1 MDDDVMLTYKKKKTQ
16 QRVRCIGAIVFVI
29 LVFVIGFL
37 IGYFAKKSGCKEH
50 VKEPGQLP
58 RECDINT
65 INDTKKDLPVLQKRH
80 EEMMSFHK
88 QFQSTVNEKQLEKSL
103 M

>member
-16 QRVRCIGAIVFVI
+16 RRVRCIGAIVFVI

-37 IGYFAKKSGCKEH
+37 IGYFAKRSGSKGH
-50 VKEPGQLP
+50 DKEP
-58 RECDINT
+58 RERDMNLQ
-65 INDTKKDLPVLQKRH
+65 DLH

-88 QFQSTVNEKQLEKSL
+88 LFQSTVNEEQLEKSL